1 MLLEVS
7 SPSLYA
13 EDIMG
18 VKKVFLDIRFAK

>member
-13 EDIMG
+13 EDVMG
-18 VKKVFLDIRFAK
+18 MKKVFLDIRFAK